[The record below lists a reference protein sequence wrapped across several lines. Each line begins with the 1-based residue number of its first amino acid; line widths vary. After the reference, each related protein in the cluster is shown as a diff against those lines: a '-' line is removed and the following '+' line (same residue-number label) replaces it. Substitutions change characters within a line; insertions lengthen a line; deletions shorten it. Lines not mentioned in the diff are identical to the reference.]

1 MNNSQAVSS
10 LERLADGV
18 ILQKLDDVCFVR
30 IGERSVDAAQTRI
43 LGEKLIA
50 YLEKAGCRKLV
61 MSFEGVDSLYG
72 FLIPGTPSPHTLKR
86 FSKEPEEASTP
97 LPIGSDIWLG

>member
-1 MNNSQAVSS
+1 MNNSQAVST

-72 FLIPGTPSPHTLKR
+72 FLIPGTPPHVLKR
-86 FSKEPEEASTP
+86 FAREQEESSTL